1 MYRLLSIQHAIQFYF
16 IPSFSF
22 PWSFQIRH
30 LLDGDHFGEIALV
43 TTNRRIAFVVAVEPC
58 ELYKLERKDFIHAI
72 LPYPDLLVKIER
84 IAFERIEETSNLE
97 GRTAWNIINSVCK

>member
-1 MYRLLSIQHAIQFYF
+1 MTNDIIIKYATTGDCMYF
-16 IPSFSF
+16 IANGTVAIYSKAGRE
-22 PWSFQIRH
+22 IRH

-43 TTNRRIAFVVAVEPC
+43 TTNKRIAFVVAVEPC

-97 GRTAWNIINSVCK
+97 GRTD